1 LLRRSNAVGVGLK
14 YFFYG
19 VLAIIWIMPILW
31 MIDTAFKPS
40 PEIFTVPPRWIPS
53 YLTLEHVKEVLTK
66 WPFVRWLINSLVVAT
81 TATLISLIVSVLA
94 GFSFARLQW
103 VGRNFVFITFLS
115 SMFIPWQVNVIPLYF
130 IMHRLNLLNT
140 YPAIFLPIVAMP
152 IGIFLLRQFFLN
164 IPQSLEDAARLDG
177 CGSLRVL
184 WHIILPVSRP
194 ALGAMAIYMFIFSWN
209 EFFWSMI
216 ALQRSNMLTLPIG
229 LKALQGAYDINYG
242 LLMAASFLAV
252 LPALII
258 FLVLQKKII
267 RGIAFTAGKG

>member
-1 LLRRSNAVGVGLK
+1 MLRRSNAVGVGLK

-103 VGRNFVFITFLS
+103 VGRNFIFIAFLS

-194 ALGAMAIYMFIFSWN
+194 ALGALAIYMFIFSWN

>member
-1 LLRRSNAVGVGLK
+1 MLRRSNAVGVGLK

-103 VGRNFVFITFLS
+103 VGRNFVFIAFLS

-194 ALGAMAIYMFIFSWN
+194 ALGALAIYMFIFSWN

>member
-1 LLRRSNAVGVGLK
+1 MLRRSNAVGVGLT
-14 YFFYG
+14 YFFYA

-194 ALGAMAIYMFIFSWN
+194 ALGALAIYMFIFSWN

-252 LPALII
+252 LPALVI

>member
-103 VGRNFVFITFLS
+103 VGRNFVFIAFLS

-194 ALGAMAIYMFIFSWN
+194 ALGALAIYMFIFSWN

>member
-1 LLRRSNAVGVGLK
+1 MLRRSNAVGVGLT
-14 YFFYG
+14 YFFYA

-194 ALGAMAIYMFIFSWN
+194 ALGALAIYMFIFSWN

>member
-1 LLRRSNAVGVGLK
+1 MLRRSNAVGVGLK
-14 YFFYG
+14 YFFYA

-115 SMFIPWQVNVIPLYF
+115 SMFIPWQINVIPLYF

-194 ALGAMAIYMFIFSWN
+194 ALGALAIYMFIFSWN

>member
-1 LLRRSNAVGVGLK
+1 MLRRSNAVGVGLK
-14 YFFYG
+14 YFFYA

-194 ALGAMAIYMFIFSWN
+194 ALGALAIYMFIFSWN